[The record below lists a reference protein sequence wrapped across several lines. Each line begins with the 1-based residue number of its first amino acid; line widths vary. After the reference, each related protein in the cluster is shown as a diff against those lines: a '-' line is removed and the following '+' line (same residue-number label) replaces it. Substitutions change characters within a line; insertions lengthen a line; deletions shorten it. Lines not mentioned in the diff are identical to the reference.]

1 MDTIREA
8 TPVSEEVQTQTL
20 YCIKHERVVKAEQG
34 ECGLGHVQIEGT
46 GEDATLDFC
55 CFDLGY
61 TYCPPPAEIAE
72 PSDDWASQPDILSDD
87 ERATAEVEEM
97 GIWSGGME

>member
-8 TPVSEEVQTQTL
+8 TPVSEEVRTQNML
-20 YCIKHERVVKAEQG
+20 YCIKHERMVKVETFN
-34 ECGLGHVQIEGT
+34 CGLGHLQIEET
-46 GEDATLDFC
+46 LGEDPTIDFC
-55 CFDLGY
+55 CFEAGY

-87 ERATAEVEEM
+87 ERAAAEVAEM
-97 GIWSGGME
+97 GMWL